1 MALSKE
7 AAYSLAERKYKQS
20 EVEKAAE
27 NFRRWIGRDKPG
39 GGFNEEDTNNV
50 VSTNNYYVVASRSK
64 KQEKG
69 T

>member
-20 EVEKAAE
+20 ETEKAAE

-39 GGFNEEDTNNV
+39 GGFNEKDTNNV
-50 VSTNNYYVVASRSK
+50 VGTDNYYVTAGRSK
-64 KQEKG
+64 E
-69 T
+69 

>member
-50 VSTNNYYVVASRSK
+50 VGTDNYYVTAGRS
-64 KQEKG
+64 QAEE
-69 T
+69 

>member
-20 EVEKAAE
+20 ETEKAAE

-50 VSTNNYYVVASRSK
+50 VGTDNYYVTAGRI
-64 KQEKG
+64 QAEE
-69 T
+69 

>member
-20 EVEKAAE
+20 ETEKAAE

-39 GGFNEEDTNNV
+39 GGFNEEDANNV
-50 VSTNNYYVVASRSK
+50 IGTDNYYVTAGRSK
-64 KQEKG
+64 E
-69 T
+69 